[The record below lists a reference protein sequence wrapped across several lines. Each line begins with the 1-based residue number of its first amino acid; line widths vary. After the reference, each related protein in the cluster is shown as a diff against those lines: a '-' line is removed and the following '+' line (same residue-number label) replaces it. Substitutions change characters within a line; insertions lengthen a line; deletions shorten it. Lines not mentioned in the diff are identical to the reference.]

1 MLCSL
6 IRHQPLWRGES
17 RAPYLTVSIPPRH
30 PLLLRCSPRVH
41 SKDTQPFPPAASA
54 QEPHSFLFLLPLLC
68 FYFFR
73 DQLKRGPLI
82 TSSERGHRSTGCR
95 GGCHK
100 LQTPICGGGS
110 RLFETSSAAF
120 PICKIRTRIP
130 YLVEVLRRLIS
141 ICRALQK
148 TKHKAKRC
156 SLAGRLLQGAA
167 AALASVDGVEICK
180 SRWRLLRLRQEI
192 KGV

>member
-1 MLCSL
+1 M
-6 IRHQPLWRGES
+6 
-17 RAPYLTVSIPPRH
+17 
-30 PLLLRCSPRVH
+30 
-41 SKDTQPFPPAASA
+41 
-54 QEPHSFLFLLPLLC
+54 
-68 FYFFR
+68 
-73 DQLKRGPLI
+73 
-82 TSSERGHRSTGCR
+82 
-95 GGCHK
+95 
-100 LQTPICGGGS
+100 
-110 RLFETSSAAF
+110 FETSSAAF

-156 SLAGRLLQGAA
+156 GLAGRLLQGAA
-167 AALASVDGVEICK
+167 AALASVDGVDGVEICK